1 MVGVWW
7 TTVGDGSTR
16 WFVVVE
22 QKGGLPHSLA
32 ERLSTNDNGRPRP
45 LDVRTVVR

>member
-1 MVGVWW
+1 MRVGW
-7 TTVGDGSTR
+7 TTVDDEPTR

-22 QKGGLPHSLA
+22 QKGGLPHPPA

-45 LDVRTVVR
+45 LDVQAVVW